1 MSLQILGVS
10 GSPIKN
16 SNTDRLVKAVLDES
30 GLESEF
36 VKLSDID
43 VRPCR
48 ACKGC
53 VDDNICKVNDDF
65 PPLAEKVKEAG
76 ALVIGGYCPYGAI
89 DGFTKSFLERLWS
102 LRHVNNLIR
111 GKLAV
116 TVITGLVPPIREM
129 VSRHVANQLNMD
141 RMQVV
146 GQLEIQGNLPCLT
159 CGNGD
164 DCEMSGVP
172 TIFGENTPA
181 SVDKCV
187 NVEDQDAWIKAKVF
201 GQIIGERLSKNS

>member
-1 MSLQILGVS
+1 MTIQILGVS
-10 GSPIKN
+10 GSPVKN
-16 SNTDRLVKAVLDES
+16 SNTDRLVKAVIEQS
-30 GLESEF
+30 GLGSEF

-65 PPLAEKVKEAG
+65 PALAKKVKEAD

-102 LRHVNNLIR
+102 LRHMNNLVR

-116 TVITGLVPPIREM
+116 TIITGLVPPVREM
-129 VSRHVANQLNMD
+129 VSRHIADQLKMD
-141 RMQVV
+141 RMEVV
-146 GQLEIQGNLPCLT
+146 GQLEVQGNLPCLS
-159 CGNGD
+159 CGHGD

-172 TIFGENTPA
+172 KIFGENTPA
-181 SVDKCV
+181 TIDRCV
-187 NVEDQDAWIKAKVF
+187 KVEDHDVW
-201 GQIIGERLSKNS
+201 GQAEKIGALLGERLGNDV